1 MHYGRLKGKHYLDHI
16 RRYLQGEGG
25 YRKRKG
31 VRRMEALQD
40 VLHRHTEQL
49 KKSYTDYVNNPYNP
63 KTAHSLRVSSRKVR
77 SLLNFLKHTF
87 GEEEYR
93 RLNHELKDL
102 AQIYGPLRELDV
114 LIKLC
119 SDIALRQPELS
130 DHYRE
135 MFKYLHQERAREM
148 RRTFNK
154 TNIRTAEAAIESAD
168 STIHELSFE
177 IDGDWDAY
185 IGKRLKKR
193 SQKLSEDYENVDMTD
208 YEAVHDI
215 RKRAKKLRYA
225 ARYFGGLTSKK
236 HKKIM
241 KRAKKIQD
249 EFGEVTDARINQ
261 HLLDQLAEKVD
272 DENLKMTFQYMSRI
286 EEQTRQS

>member
-1 MHYGRLKGKHYLDHI
+1 MKE
-16 RRYLQGEGG
+16 LQN
-25 YRKRKG
+25 
-31 VRRMEALQD
+31 
-40 VLHRHTEQL
+40 VLHKRTEKL
-49 KKSYTDYVNNPYNP
+49 NKSHTDYGNNPYNP
-63 KTAHSLRVSSRKVR
+63 KTAHSLRVSSRKMR

-87 GEEEYR
+87 DEEEYD
-93 RLNHELKDL
+93 RLNRELKGL

-114 LIKLC
+114 LIGLC
-119 SDIALRQPELS
+119 SDIALRQPDLS
-130 DHYRE
+130 DHYTE

-154 TNIRTAEAAIESAD
+154 TNIRAAETAIESVD
-168 STIHELSFE
+168 SAIHELSFE

-193 SQKLSEDYENVDMTD
+193 GRKLAEDYENVDMAD

-241 KRAKKIQD
+241 KQAKKIQD

-261 HLLDQLAEKVD
+261 HLLDQLAERVE
-272 DENLKMTFQYMSRI
+272 DEDLKMTFQYMSRI
-286 EEQTRQS
+286 EEQTRQP